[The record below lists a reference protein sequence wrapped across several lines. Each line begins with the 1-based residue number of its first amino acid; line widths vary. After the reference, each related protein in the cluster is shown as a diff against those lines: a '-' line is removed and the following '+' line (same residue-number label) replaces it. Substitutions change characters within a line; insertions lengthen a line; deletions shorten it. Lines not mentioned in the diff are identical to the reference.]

1 MKITVFKALVK
12 PMTLV
17 VLAAVLATAAC
28 GPVVRTRGNLLT
40 DDVLARVTVGQSTA
54 DDVAASLGP
63 PSTTSTFEQG
73 VWYYVG
79 QRTEK
84 KAFLAPEVVE
94 RRIVKIA
101 FTQDGRVDS
110 IEELGLDEA
119 NEILVVERETP
130 TLGRQITFFEQL
142 LGNLGRFNTAGN

>member
-1 MKITVFKALVK
+1 MKISACKALAK
-12 PMTLV
+12 PTTLV

-54 DDVAASLGP
+54 EEVVSRLGP
-63 PSTTSTFEQG
+63 PSTTSTFEEG

-94 RRIVKIA
+94 RRVVKIA
-101 FTQDGRVDS
+101 FTGDGRVDS

-119 NEILVVERETP
+119 NEVLVVERETP
-130 TLGRQITFFEQL
+130 TLGRQITFIEQL
-142 LGNLGRFNTAGN
+142 LGNLGRFNNNN